1 MAKKTVVNSS
11 SGDSIAHLDVFL
23 GRSNMWSYLKVEVS
37 SFLLESKVL
46 SLMVKTNYQCK
57 RTLKLEGKT

>member
-23 GRSNMWSYLKVEVS
+23 GRSNTWSYLKVEAS

-46 SLMVKTNYQCK
+46 SLMVTNE
-57 RTLKLEGKT
+57 LPM